1 MSGDSQLKQRTAK
14 GLLWGGI
21 GNGTMQVLNLV
32 FGIFLARMLTPADYG
47 VVGALTIFSAIAG
60 ILSESGFILAI
71 VNRQK
76 VTDEDY
82 NAVFW
87 FSLFMSI
94 AIYTI
99 LWFSAPLIARF
110 YNQPEMIDLSRFIFI
125 GFVVSALAASPTAYF
140 FRNLQVKIRSSVQ
153 IIALLLSGLIGIYCA
168 YIGLG
173 YWAIAVQ
180 TVTYT
185 STNSLLLWI
194 RCPWRPK
201 LSINFSPL
209 RDMLPFSIKQLVVSF
224 FTQINNNIFA
234 MLLGRF
240 YNMRTTG
247 FYTQGYK
254 WTAMGYSTL
263 NGMLNGVGQPVLRQT
278 VDDSERMQRVFVKLL
293 RFTCLV
299 SFPAMFGLAIVA
311 REFIVLTVSD
321 IWLPSVEVIKILC
334 ISGAFIPLATLYGN
348 LFNSSGH
355 PGTYMWN
362 TISLGI
368 VQLICLCCTASL
380 GLKTM
385 LIFYVT
391 INIAWLGIW
400 QYNAYRLTGIKT
412 LRVLG
417 AIIPYLII
425 TLAVMAVTMIATA
438 SINNLVISLIAKILL
453 AVLLYALSIKLFIP
467 QDFKEVI
474 DYFRKKHQ
482 NDIIE

>member
-1 MSGDSQLKQRTAK
+1 
-14 GLLWGGI
+14 
-21 GNGTMQVLNLV
+21 
-32 FGIFLARMLTPADYG
+32 
-47 VVGALTIFSAIAG
+47 
-60 ILSESGFILAI
+60 
-71 VNRQK
+71 
-76 VTDEDY
+76 
-82 NAVFW
+82 
-87 FSLFMSI
+87 
-94 AIYTI
+94 
-99 LWFSAPLIARF
+99 
-110 YNQPEMIDLSRFIFI
+110 
-125 GFVVSALAASPTAYF
+125 
-140 FRNLQVKIRSSVQ
+140 
-153 IIALLLSGLIGIYCA
+153 
-168 YIGLG
+168 
-173 YWAIAVQ
+173 
-180 TVTYT
+180 
-185 STNSLLLWI
+185 
-194 RCPWRPK
+194 
-201 LSINFSPL
+201 
-209 RDMLPFSIKQLVVSF
+209 
-224 FTQINNNIFA
+224 

-240 YNMRTTG
+240 YNMRTKG

-263 NGMLNGVGQPVLRQT
+263 NGMLNGVGQTVLRQT

-380 GLKTM
+380 GLKIM

-412 LRVLG
+412 FRVLG
-417 AIIPYLII
+417 AITPYLII

-438 SINNLVISLIAKILL
+438 SINNLVISLIAKISL
-453 AVLLYALSIKLFIP
+453 AILLYALSIKLFIP
-467 QDFKEVI
+467 QDFKEVL